1 MKRAI
6 AVCLSSLLTAVTAA
20 PVAPPKVVPV
30 KPSKPAAPASNAP
43 APAPPVQ
50 PTSEPPPEPTP
61 STTPPAQGAAEPAPK
76 PALSVPKVLPLSPQP
91 PAPQPQVRITKPAPA
106 AALPLSS
113 KPKTPQSPPPTQQP
127 TAPPSQPVAPAGSLP
142 DFRDQEAPLINGVP
156 RQSATEKP
164 GTRLPGTL
172 SPNALSAVGDVA
184 QLGLAD
190 ALYSREQWDAAA
202 AEYLKFIE
210 KYPSSPELS
219 AAMYRLAESMLKQG
233 NANSARLYYGKL
245 LALPKAGPLGGVAAY
260 KLAEYEF
267 QEEDY
272 ANAFAHYKKASI
284 EIAEEKV
291 RQSAQYFSARSLQ
304 LLNRKVEARAAYAPL
319 ADAKED
325 HPFRE
330 ASQFQL
336 AILLK
341 DAARDSE
348 ALPRFEK
355 LSKEAV
361 TPTIKMESFVRAAF
375 IKLEQNNAAAALPEL
390 EQSLAMPGTEPWHPS
405 IRLGILRAQVSLGN
419 AEKIV
424 TGFAEAE
431 KFIELAQLPDALV
444 LLANAQRQLKQ
455 FAPAVDTYS
464 RVITLAPDSSLA
476 AEARYWRLVCSYN
489 LELPHLPVEID
500 EFLAS
505 NPKPA
510 ERDNAILMKAEFL
523 RLRKD
528 YKSAAAAYGEAVK
541 SKELKPE
548 RRSEALLRWSECSVL
563 IGDAQQ
569 TINATTQLLAAAPN
583 HPMAATALFWRA
595 ETQRRNKA
603 AAAAER
609 DYAEIVNKHPE
620 SAERET
626 ALKQMALLRGEQNDH
641 AGMAA
646 HYERLLAD
654 YPKSSTRAEAHHW
667 IGWAAYET
675 KNYQKAREHLIESR
689 KLDSDKYFESDSLR
703 LIYCCYNLNNPDD
716 FWKYVQEYQPKGKT
730 KIAADVLRWCAQ
742 HFNQAKTPAKAEPVL
757 ALITSSAEVNEAD
770 WFQLAETRFEL
781 AKHKE
786 AEAAVEAY
794 LKLVEHPVPKAKG
807 LLIRAKCE
815 LQQKRFENAQKTV
828 EEALLLQPE
837 GVLNGESRMIAG
849 DIQAGQQAWDNA
861 AKTYASIAVVFDDE
875 RLVPLSMEKATA
887 AYRSAGKTK
896 EASDMLN
903 KLQSRFPEWV
913 RERGIR

>member
-1 MKRAI
+1 
-6 AVCLSSLLTAVTAA
+6 
-20 PVAPPKVVPV
+20 
-30 KPSKPAAPASNAP
+30 
-43 APAPPVQ
+43 
-50 PTSEPPPEPTP
+50 
-61 STTPPAQGAAEPAPK
+61 
-76 PALSVPKVLPLSPQP
+76 LSPQP
-91 PAPQPQVRITKPAPA
+91 PEPPPQVRITKPAPA
-106 AALPLSS
+106 AAAPISS
-113 KPKTPQSPPPTQQP
+113 KPKTPQAVPPP
-127 TAPPSQPVAPAGSLP
+127 SKPVAPAGTLP
-142 DFRDQEAPLINGVP
+142 EFRDQEAPLINGVP

-164 GTRLPGTL
+164 GLRLPGTL
-172 SPNALSAVGDVA
+172 SPNASNPGGDVA

-190 ALYSREQWDAAA
+190 ALYAREQWDAAA

-210 KYPSSPELS
+210 KYPSSVELP

-233 NANSARLYYGKL
+233 NVNSARLYDGKL
-245 LALPKAGPLGGVAAY
+245 LSLPKAGPLGGVAAY

-304 LLNRKVEARAAYAPL
+304 LLNRKVEARAAYTPL

-341 DAARDSE
+341 EAARDSE

-361 TPTIKMESFVRAAF
+361 TPTIKLESFVRAAF

-390 EQSLAMPGTEPWHPS
+390 EQSLATPGTEPWHPS
-405 IRLGILRAQVSLGN
+405 IRLGILRAQVALGN

-424 TGFAEAE
+424 ADFAEAE
-431 KFIELAQLPDALV
+431 QFIEPAQLPDALV

-464 RVITLAPDSSLA
+464 RVITLAPESSIA

-528 YKSAAAAYGEAVK
+528 YKSAAAAYSEAVK

-563 IGDAQQ
+563 VGDAQQ

-583 HPMAATALFWRA
+583 HPLAATALFWRA

-609 DYAEIVNKHPE
+609 DYAEIVNKHPD
-620 SAERET
+620 SADRET
-626 ALKQMALLRGEQNDH
+626 ALKQMALLRGEQNDN

-646 HYERLLAD
+646 HYEKLLAD
-654 YPKSSTRAEAHHW
+654 YPKSTTRAEAHHW

-675 KNYQKAREHLIESR
+675 KDYKKAMVHLIESR
-689 KLDSDKYFESDSLR
+689 KLDSNQYFESDSLR
-703 LIYCCYNLNNPDD
+703 LIYCCYNLNNADD

-730 KIAADVLRWCAQ
+730 RIAADVLRWCAQ
-742 HFNQAKTPAKAEPVL
+742 NFSQAKAPAKAEPVL
-757 ALITSSAEVNEAD
+757 VMITGSAEVNEAD
-770 WFQLAETRFEL
+770 WFQLAETQFEL
-781 AKHKE
+781 EKYKD
-786 AEAAVEAY
+786 AETAVGAY
-794 LKLVEHPVPKAKG
+794 LKLVEHPVPKARG

-861 AKTYASIAVVFDDE
+861 AKTYASIAVVFDDD

-887 AYRSAGKTK
+887 AYRAAGKTK

-903 KLQSRFPEWV
+903 KLQSRFPEWA

>member
-30 KPSKPAAPASNAP
+30 KPSKPAAPETNPQPPVAPPQPLPESALTPNPP
-43 APAPPVQ
+43 APAAT
-50 PTSEPPPEPTP
+50 PTEVP
-61 STTPPAQGAAEPAPK
+61 
-76 PALSVPKVLPLSPQP
+76 SVPKVLPLSPQP
-91 PAPQPQVRITKPAPA
+91 QPPQAGIAKPAPA
-106 AALPLSS
+106 ATAPLSG
-113 KPKTPQSPPPTQQP
+113 KPKTP
-127 TAPPSQPVAPAGSLP
+127 APSAPALKPVAPAGGLP
-142 DFRDQEAPLINGVP
+142 EFRDQDSPLVNGVP
-156 RQSATEKP
+156 RQSVTEKT
-164 GTRLPGTL
+164 GTRLPGTV
-172 SPNALSAVGDVA
+172 SPNASNAAGDVA

-190 ALYSREQWDAAA
+190 ALYAREQWDAAA

-210 KYPSSPELS
+210 KYPSNSELP

-233 NANSARLYYGKL
+233 NVNSARLYYGKL

-272 ANAFAHYKKASI
+272 ANAFAHYKKASL

-319 ADAKED
+319 ADAKDE

-361 TPTIKMESFVRAAF
+361 TPTIKLESFVRAAF

-390 EQSLAMPGTEPWHPS
+390 EQSLATPGTEPWHPS
-405 IRLGILRAQVSLGN
+405 IRLGILRAQVALGN

-424 TGFAEAE
+424 AGFAEAE
-431 KFIELAQLPDALV
+431 QFIEPAQLPDALI

-464 RVITLAPDSSLA
+464 RVIMLAPESNLA

-563 IGDAQQ
+563 VGDAQQ

-583 HPMAATALFWRA
+583 HPLAATALFWRA

-603 AAAAER
+603 PAAAER
-609 DYAEIVNKHPE
+609 DYAEIVNKHPG
-620 SAERET
+620 SADRET
-626 ALKQMALLRGEQNDH
+626 ALKQMALLRGEQNDN

-646 HYERLLAD
+646 HYEKLLAD

-675 KNYQKAREHLIESR
+675 KDYKKAMEHLIESR

-742 HFNQAKTPAKAEPVL
+742 HFSQAKAPAKAEPVL
-757 ALITSSAEVNEAD
+757 VLITGSAEVNEGD
-770 WFQLAETRFEL
+770 WFQLAETRVEL
-781 AKHKE
+781 EKYKE

-794 LKLVEHPVPKAKG
+794 LKLVEHPVPKARG
-807 LLIRAKCE
+807 LLIRAKSE
-815 LQQKRFENAQKTV
+815 LKQKRLENAQKTV
-828 EEALLLQPE
+828 EQALLLQPE

-849 DIQAGQQAWDNA
+849 DIQAAQQLWDNA

-887 AYRSAGKTK
+887 AYRAAGKTK
-896 EASDMLN
+896 EANDMLN